1 MFRMLEAAARNTKSA
16 TCARFSHAIFL
27 WGGVVTVFCFS
38 SSASAQSSQPPQ
50 QENPYSELA
59 GASGAVKTP
68 EGPAKPA
75 PRAADGKPDLSGFW
89 KGPLIFGGMFKGVGG
104 PPFTPEGKAAY
115 EYNLSK
121 SINPEALC
129 LFAGIPRASISGV
142 PFEIVQNANRVV
154 FLYELMWTFRSIPL
168 DGRAHDKDAE
178 PSFFGDGVGKWDGDT
193 LVIDSVNFKDKLSWI
208 DDDAHPHSDA
218 MHVVERWSRPD
229 LNHLAH
235 EVTVEDPKF
244 YTKPWTFSRVF
255 TLMLPGEE
263 LYEFACDENNV
274 DRDGGHLGYG
284 PLNLKSYP
292 LNPPAPKQ

>member
-129 LFAGIPRASISGV
+129 LFAGIPRASIS
-142 PFEIVQNANRVV
+142 
-154 FLYELMWTFRSIPL
+154 
-168 DGRAHDKDAE
+168 
-178 PSFFGDGVGKWDGDT
+178 
-193 LVIDSVNFKDKLSWI
+193 
-208 DDDAHPHSDA
+208 
-218 MHVVERWSRPD
+218 
-229 LNHLAH
+229 
-235 EVTVEDPKF
+235 
-244 YTKPWTFSRVF
+244 
-255 TLMLPGEE
+255 
-263 LYEFACDENNV
+263 
-274 DRDGGHLGYG
+274 
-284 PLNLKSYP
+284 
-292 LNPPAPKQ
+292 

>member
-1 MFRMLEAAARNTKSA
+1 MRLLIACSVIAASL
-16 TCARFSHAIFL
+16 SVHP
-27 WGGVVTVFCFS
+27 
-38 SSASAQSSQPPQ
+38 SASAQSTPPP
-50 QENPYSELA
+50 ENPYKELGSEST
-59 GASGAVKTP
+59 GIKTP
-68 EGPAKPA
+68 AGPSKPT
-75 PRAADGKPDLSGFW
+75 PRTADGKPDLSGFW
-89 KGPLIFGGMFKGVGG
+89 KGPLIFGGMFKSVGG
-104 PPFTPEGKAAY
+104 PPFTPAGEEAY
-115 EYNLSK
+115 KNNLAK

-142 PFEIVQNANRVV
+142 PFEIVQNSNRIA
-154 FLYELMWTFRSIPL
+154 FLYELMWTFRTIPI
-168 DGRAHDKDAE
+168 DSRGHQKDFE

-193 LVIDSVNFKDKLSWI
+193 LVIDLIGFKDKLSWI

-229 LNHLAH
+229 ADHLAH

-255 TLMLPGEE
+255 TAMPSGDE

-284 PLNLKSYP
+284 PLNLKTYP
-292 LNPPAPKQ
+292 LNPPAPKK